1 MIVSFL
7 EDSAF
12 YILILLVDVYLMIIV
27 CKALYQTLGREIN
40 GKRHHN
46 DYSRGLALK
55 KAYCPEEEALHLY
68 VDTLEG
74 QERF

>member
-1 MIVSFL
+1 MIVSFP

-12 YILILLVDVYLMIIV
+12 YILILLVDVYFMLTV

-46 DYSRGLALK
+46 DYTRGTALK
-55 KAYCPEEEALHLY
+55 KAYCLEEASHPP

-74 QERF
+74 QESS